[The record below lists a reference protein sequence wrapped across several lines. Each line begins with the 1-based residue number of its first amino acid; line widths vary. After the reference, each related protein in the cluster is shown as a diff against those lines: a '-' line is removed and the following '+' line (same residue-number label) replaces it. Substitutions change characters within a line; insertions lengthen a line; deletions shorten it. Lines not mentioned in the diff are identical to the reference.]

1 MDEVL
6 DVKLPVFEGPL
17 DLLLHLIEKNKIDIY
32 DIPIAEV
39 TGQYLEDVR
48 ELEEEDPSLASRFLV
63 MAATLLAIKSEMLL
77 PGSEPEEDD
86 EDPRRALIEQLTT
99 YKIYK
104 EAAAKLSLSEI
115 PEMDYLCRGSALPDE
130 VGDYREPVDVDAVL
144 DTLTLKRL
152 SEIFEEVMKRK
163 EESIDPVRSRYGKIR
178 REKISLADRINQVR
192 DYFTDK
198 TEVSFK
204 ELINETGG
212 GRIGMIMTFL
222 SILELAKS
230 GFLYLTADKR
240 SADIRMSRRDQ

>member
-6 DVKLPVFEGPL
+6 DVKLPAFEGPL

-39 TGQYLEDVR
+39 TGQYLEYVR

-163 EESIDPVRSRYGKIR
+163 EDSIDPVRSRYGKIR